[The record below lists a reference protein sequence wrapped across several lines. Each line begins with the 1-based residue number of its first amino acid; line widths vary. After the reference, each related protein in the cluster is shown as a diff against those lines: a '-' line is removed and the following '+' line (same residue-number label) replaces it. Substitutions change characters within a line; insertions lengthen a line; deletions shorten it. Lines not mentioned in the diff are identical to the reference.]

1 MAFKL
6 GNIISNL
13 LFGYSNTEIDSWSK
27 WVVYQSSWLCLQ
39 TLGSRNWPIFALFGT
54 CGKQENGE
62 IESALLWRLESRI
75 NVTSFNEWEYFFSL
89 VYIDLFLF
97 TALVYWRKK
106 MELCTQQQHDVTKPL
121 FFVTFVGWCWL
132 VFNTFQFS
140 ATTVILITLACEPHL
155 AVDPLML
162 QHVNNIIKQLSTIAT
177 YQDVRVACKE

>member
-27 WVVYQSSWLCLQ
+27 WVVYQSSLLCLQ

-54 CGKQENGE
+54 CGKQEIGE
-62 IESALLWRLESRI
+62 IDSALLWRLESRI

-106 MELCTQQQHDVTKPL
+106 MELCTQQQYDVTKHCKSFLLPL
-121 FFVTFVGWCWL
+121 LVDVDWCSIL
-132 VFNTFQFS
+132 FNSPPLQWFS
-140 ATTVILITLACEPHL
+140 SHL
-155 AVDPLML
+155 
-162 QHVNNIIKQLSTIAT
+162 HVNLILQ
-177 YQDVRVACKE
+177 